1 MPTARIHAE
10 VPEPQ
15 SSADP
20 ALTRQGT
27 GTVQAMNAKAEVTI
41 ARLREE
47 RIKKAGSLAFR
58 NTDRLPAKFAI
69 IPDDLDKSQIDKA
82 VDTLMDV
89 WKLEPAKVLISVT
102 GGAAG
107 FKPDKRL
114 RTAFERGLKAAVRTT
129 KAWVITGGTKCGCME
144 LVGKTL
150 ERCAVASAC
159 LCARTAPVCGS
170 HASPATVCQR
180 GERRAAG
187 HRTDRTYTRERCDQV
202 DAEPEDPRV

>member
-1 MPTARIHAE
+1 
-10 VPEPQ
+10 
-15 SSADP
+15 
-20 ALTRQGT
+20 
-27 GTVQAMNAKAEVTI
+27 MNEKAEATI

-47 RIKKAGSLAFR
+47 RIKKAGSLAFP

-69 IPDDLDKSQIDKA
+69 IPDDLDKSQIDAA
-82 VDTLMDV
+82 VDTLMKV

-159 LCARTAPVCGS
+159 LCTERPRLWLSRVTCHRVPARRTSCCW
-170 HASPATVCQR
+170 ASNRSYRYTGALRSSLR
-180 GERRAAG
+180 G
-187 HRTDRTYTRERCDQV
+187 T
-202 DAEPEDPRV
+202 

>member
-1 MPTARIHAE
+1 
-10 VPEPQ
+10 
-15 SSADP
+15 
-20 ALTRQGT
+20 
-27 GTVQAMNAKAEVTI
+27 MNAKAEVTI
-41 ARLREE
+41 AKLREE

-144 LVGKTL
+144 LVGKKTL
-150 ERCAVASAC
+150 EKCAAAS
-159 LCARTAPVCGS
+159 RTANAPLTRLAC
-170 HASPATVCQR
+170 
-180 GERRAAG
+180 RRVAAR
-187 HRTDRTYTRERCDQV
+187 RTWCCWALRPSKRYTRARFLSTI
-202 DAEPEDPRV
+202 RST

>member
-1 MPTARIHAE
+1 MPGLRPTARIHAE

-27 GTVQAMNAKAEVTI
+27 GTVQAMNAKAEATI
-41 ARLREE
+41 AKLREE
-47 RIKKAGSLAFR
+47 RIKKAGSLAFP

-69 IPDDLDKSQIDKA
+69 IPDDLDKSQIDAA
-82 VDTLMDV
+82 VDTLMEV

-114 RTAFERGLKAAVRTT
+114 RTAFERGLEAAVRTT

-159 LCARTAPVCGS
+159 LCTERPRLWLSRVTCHRVPARRTS
-170 HASPATVCQR
+170 HCWASNRSYRYTGALRSSRR
-180 GERRAAG
+180 G
-187 HRTDRTYTRERCDQV
+187 T
-202 DAEPEDPRV
+202 